1 MRTYLLVMSRTVSA
15 EVIWPS
21 VDIIRHHEQPISK
34 SLRILLIRSL
44 EAPGP
49 CSASLSHHNVLM
61 IVLPSAICVS
71 AYGWLCDTHS
81 RMEIRHFE
89 SAWGRAKPQE
99 SAEMPTCQMYN
110 KFYICRIFTT
120 ILIPKRI
127 TTDNCKNSQIYKNV
141 LSFDITGCHH
151 HAISWYFILRY
162 FVILIFLCP
171 NYKSYAGFLMGIC
184 PLPCPCLLRPW
195 WWW

>member
-15 EVIWPS
+15 EVIRPS

-34 SLRILLIRSL
+34 SLRILLIRSSG
-44 EAPGP
+44 APGP
-49 CSASLSHHNVLM
+49 CTASLSHHNVLV

-71 AYGWLCDTHS
+71 AHAWLRDTHS
-81 RMEIRHFE
+81 RMEILHFE

-141 LSFDITGCHH
+141 LIYKNEN
-151 HAISWYFILRY
+151 ISKPIVQPPR
-162 FVILIFLCP
+162 
-171 NYKSYAGFLMGIC
+171 NYVSPRVEFNTQQHTVKYIC
-184 PLPCPCLLRPW
+184 RW
-195 WWW
+195 